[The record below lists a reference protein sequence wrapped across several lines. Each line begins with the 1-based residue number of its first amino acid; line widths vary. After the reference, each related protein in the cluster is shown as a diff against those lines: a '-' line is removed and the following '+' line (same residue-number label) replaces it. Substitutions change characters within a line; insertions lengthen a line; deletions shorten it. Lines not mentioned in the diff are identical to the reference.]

1 MGNCDKSDMSKSIKN
16 RIEEA
21 NKLATEKMLKSR
33 PLLIDIKRAID
44 VLHNMKKNSIFHA
57 GPPIEWKRMC
67 GPMKGAIVGTMIYE
81 GFADNWAQATK
92 KIEQGEIEF
101 SPNHDHDAVGPMAGI
116 ISPSMPVLVVKNE
129 TYGNTSYGRFVEN
142 KVQFGLF
149 DMDAV
154 ATLKFWSDTLAPT
167 LAKAIRKSKGLDL
180 KALMA
185 KALHM
190 GDELHN
196 RPAAGT
202 LLFAS
207 VLTPYLVQVI
217 DKDDLVKVTRYFSE
231 NEIFFLCMSM
241 AACKSI
247 MNAANEIEYS
257 TLVTA
262 MARNG
267 IDFGIKVSGLGNKWF
282 VGQAGMIEGMYFP
295 GYGRDDANPDMGDS
309 AITETAGVGGFA
321 LADSPAIL
329 SLIGGS
335 AEDAIKYTKQ
345 MRDIT
350 MTLNDMFTL
359 PILDFQGT
367 ATGID
372 LRKVLRTGILPV
384 IDTAIAHK
392 EPGIGMI
399 GAGLVRPPLEAF
411 KKALHAFGAKY
422 DLI

>member
-1 MGNCDKSDMSKSIKN
+1 MGKPIKN
-16 RIEEA
+16 RVEEA
-21 NKLATEKMLKSR
+21 NKIATEKILKSR
-33 PLLIDIKRAID
+33 PLLIDIKPAIE
-44 VLHNMKKNSIFHA
+44 VMHNMKKNSIFHA

-81 GFADNWAQATK
+81 GYAESWTQAVK
-92 KIEQGEIEF
+92 MIEHGEIEF
-101 SPNHDHDAVGPMAGI
+101 SPNHDHDAVGPMAGV
-116 ISPSMPVLVVKNE
+116 ISPSMPVLVVKNG
-129 TYGNTSYGRFVEN
+129 TYGNVCYGRFVED

-149 DMDAV
+149 DRDAV
-154 ATLKFWSDTLAPT
+154 ETLKFWSETLAPG
-167 LAKAIRKSKGLDL
+167 LAKAIRKSKGVDL
-180 KALMA
+180 KSIMA

-202 LLFAS
+202 LLFAG
-207 VLTPYLVQVI
+207 VIIPYLVEAI
-217 DKDDLVKVTRYFSE
+217 GRDDLVKITKYFSE
-231 NEIFFLCMSM
+231 NEIFFLCLSM
-241 AACKSI
+241 VACKAI
-247 MNAANEIEYS
+247 MDAASEIEYS

-267 IDFGIKVSGLGNKWF
+267 TDFGIKVSALGNRWF
-282 VGQAGMIEGMYFP
+282 VGPASTIEGVYFP
-295 GYGRDDANPDMGDS
+295 GYGPDDANPDMGDS
-309 AITETAGVGGFA
+309 AITETAGIGGFA

-345 MRDIT
+345 MREIT
-350 MTLNDMFTL
+350 MTLNDTFSL

-399 GAGLVRPPLEAF
+399 GAGLVRPPIDAF
-411 KKALHAFGAKY
+411 KKALHAYGAKY
-422 DLI
+422 DLT

>member
-1 MGNCDKSDMSKSIKN
+1 MDKPIKN
-16 RIEEA
+16 KIEEA
-21 NKLATEKMLKSR
+21 NKIATEKILKSR
-33 PLLIDIKRAID
+33 PLLLDIKPAID
-44 VLHNMKKNSIFHA
+44 VLPNMKKNSIFHA

-81 GFADNWAQATK
+81 GLAENWTQAVK
-92 KIEQGEIEF
+92 MIEYEEIEF
-101 SPNHDHDAVGPMAGI
+101 SPNHDHDAVGPMAGV
-116 ISPSMPVLVVKNE
+116 ISPSMPVLVVKND
-129 TYGNTSYGRFVEN
+129 TYGNICYGRFVEDR
-142 KVQFGLF
+142 VQFGRF
-149 DMDAV
+149 DMGAV
-154 ATLKFWSDTLAPT
+154 ETLKFWSETLAPG
-167 LAKAIRKSKGLDL
+167 LGKAIRKSKGLDL
-180 KALMA
+180 KSIMA

-207 VLTPYLVQVI
+207 VVMPYLIEVV
-217 DKDDLVKVTRYFSE
+217 DRDNLVKTAKYFSE

-241 AACKSI
+241 AACKVT
-247 MNAANEIEYS
+247 MNAASEIEYS

-267 IDFGIKVSGLGNKWF
+267 TDFGIKVSALGNKWF
-282 VGQAGMIEGMYFP
+282 VGPASVIDGVYFP
-295 GYGRDDANPDMGDS
+295 GYGSDDANLDMGDS
-309 AITETAGVGGFA
+309 AITETAGIGGFA

-345 MRDIT
+345 MRQIT
-350 MTLNDMFTL
+350 MTLNDMFSL
-359 PILDFQGT
+359 PILDFEGT
-367 ATGID
+367 GTGID

-399 GAGLVRPPLEAF
+399 GAGLVRPPIDAF
-411 KKALHAFGAKY
+411 KKALHAYGAKY
-422 DLI
+422 HLT

>member
-1 MGNCDKSDMSKSIKN
+1 MDKPIKN

-21 NKLATEKMLKSR
+21 NNIATEKILKSR
-33 PLLIDIKRAID
+33 PLLLDIKPAID
-44 VLHNMKKNSIFHA
+44 GLPNMKKNSIFHA

-67 GPMKGAIVGTMIYE
+67 GPMRGAIVGTMIYE
-81 GFADNWAQATK
+81 GLVENWTQAVK
-92 KIEQGEIEF
+92 MIEYEEIEF
-101 SPNHDHDAVGPMAGI
+101 SPNHDHDAVGPMAGV
-116 ISPSMPVLVVKNE
+116 ISPSMPVLVVKND
-129 TYGNTSYGRFVEN
+129 TYGNICYGRFVEDR
-142 KVQFGLF
+142 VQFGRF

-154 ATLKFWSDTLAPT
+154 KSLKFWSETLAPS
-167 LAKAIRKSKGLDL
+167 LGKAIRKSKGLDL
-180 KALMA
+180 KSIMA

-207 VLTPYLVQVI
+207 VVMPYLIEVV
-217 DKDDLVKVTRYFSE
+217 DRDNLVKIAKYFSE

-241 AACKSI
+241 AACKAT
-247 MNAANEIEYS
+247 MNAASEIEYS

-267 IDFGIKVSGLGNKWF
+267 TDFGIKVSALGNQWF
-282 VGQAGMIEGMYFP
+282 VGPASIIDGVYFP
-295 GYGRDDANPDMGDS
+295 GYGSDDANLDMGDS
-309 AITETAGVGGFA
+309 AITETAGIGGFA

-345 MRDIT
+345 MRQIT
-350 MTLNDMFTL
+350 MTLNDMFSL
-359 PILDFQGT
+359 PILDFEGT
-367 ATGID
+367 GTGID
-372 LRKVLRTGILPV
+372 LRKVLSTGILPV

-399 GAGLVRPPLEAF
+399 GAGLVRPPMDAF
-411 KKALHAFGAKY
+411 KKALHAYGAKY
-422 DLI
+422 HLT

>member
-1 MGNCDKSDMSKSIKN
+1 MDKPIKN
-16 RIEEA
+16 RVEEA
-21 NKLATEKMLKSR
+21 NKIATEKILKSR
-33 PLLIDIKRAID
+33 PLLIDIKPAIE
-44 VLHNMKKNSIFHA
+44 VMPNMKKNSIFHA

-81 GFADNWAQATK
+81 GFAENWTEAVK
-92 KIEQGEIEF
+92 MIEYEEIEF

-116 ISPSMPVLVVKNE
+116 ISPSMPILVVKNE
-129 TYGNTSYGRFVEN
+129 RYGNVCYGRFVED
-142 KVQFGLF
+142 KVQFGRF
-149 DMDAV
+149 DRGAV
-154 ATLKFWSDTLAPT
+154 ETLKFWSETLAPS
-167 LAKAIRKSKGLDL
+167 LAKAIRKSEGVDL
-180 KALMA
+180 KSIMA

-207 VLTPYLVQVI
+207 VIIPYLVEVV
-217 DKDDLVKVTRYFSE
+217 DRNDLIKITKYFSE

-241 AACKSI
+241 AACKAI
-247 MNAANEIEYS
+247 MNAASEIEYS

-267 IDFGIKVSGLGNKWF
+267 TDFGIKVSALGNKWF
-282 VGQAGMIEGMYFP
+282 VGSASMIDGVYFP
-295 GYGRDDANPDMGDS
+295 GYGPDDANLDMGDS
-309 AITETAGVGGFA
+309 AITETAGIGGFA

-345 MRDIT
+345 MREIT
-350 MTLNDMFTL
+350 MTLNDMFSL

-372 LRKVLRTGILPV
+372 LRKVIRTGILPV

-399 GAGLVRPPLEAF
+399 GAGLVRPPIDAF
-411 KKALHAFGAKY
+411 KKALHAYGAKY
-422 DLI
+422 HLT

>member
-1 MGNCDKSDMSKSIKN
+1 MDKPLKN
-16 RIEEA
+16 RVEEA
-21 NKLATEKMLKSR
+21 NKIATERILKSR
-33 PLLIDIKRAID
+33 PILIDIKPAIE
-44 VLHNMKKNSIFHA
+44 VMHNMKKNSIFHA

-81 GFADNWAQATK
+81 GYAESWNQAVK
-92 KIEQGEIEF
+92 MIEHGEIEF
-101 SPNHDHDAVGPMAGI
+101 SPNHDHEAVGPMAGV

-129 TYGNTSYGRFVEN
+129 TYGNICYGRFVEN
-142 KVQFGLF
+142 KIQFGLF
-149 DMDAV
+149 DRDAV
-154 ATLKFWSDTLAPT
+154 ETLRFWSETLAPG
-167 LAKAIRKSKGLDL
+167 LAKAIRKSKGVDL
-180 KALMA
+180 KSIMA

-207 VLTPYLVQVI
+207 VMIQYLIEAV
-217 DKDDLVKVTRYFSE
+217 DRDELVEITKYFSE

-241 AACKSI
+241 VACKAI
-247 MNAANEIEYS
+247 MNAATEIEHS

-267 IDFGIKVSGLGNKWF
+267 ADFGIKVSALGNKWF
-282 VGQAGMIEGMYFP
+282 TGSASMIEGVYFP
-295 GYGRDDANPDMGDS
+295 GYGPEDANLDMGDS
-309 AITETAGVGGFA
+309 AITETAGIGGFA

-335 AEDAIKYTKQ
+335 AEDAMKYTKQ

-350 MTLNDMFTL
+350 MTLNDTFSL

-399 GAGLVRPPLEAF
+399 GAGIVRPPIDAF
-411 KKALHAFGAKY
+411 KKALHAYGAKY
-422 DLI
+422 HLT

>member
-1 MGNCDKSDMSKSIKN
+1 MDKPIKN
-16 RIEEA
+16 KIEEA
-21 NKLATEKMLKSR
+21 NKTATEKILKSR
-33 PLLIDIKRAID
+33 PLLLDIKPAID
-44 VLHNMKKNSIFHA
+44 VLPNMKKNSIFHA

-81 GFADNWAQATK
+81 GLAENWTQAVK
-92 KIEQGEIEF
+92 MIEYEEIEF
-101 SPNHDHDAVGPMAGI
+101 SPNHDHDAVGPMAGV
-116 ISPSMPVLVVKNE
+116 ISPSMPVLVVKND
-129 TYGNTSYGRFVEN
+129 TYGNICYGRFVEDR
-142 KVQFGLF
+142 VQFGRF

-154 ATLKFWSDTLAPT
+154 ETLKFWSETLAPG
-167 LAKAIRKSKGLDL
+167 LGKAIRKSKGLDL
-180 KALMA
+180 KSIMA

-207 VLTPYLVQVI
+207 VVMPYLIEVV
-217 DKDDLVKVTRYFSE
+217 DRDNLVKTAKYFSE

-241 AACKSI
+241 AACKAT
-247 MNAANEIEYS
+247 MNAASEIEYS

-267 IDFGIKVSGLGNKWF
+267 TDFGIKVSALGNKWF
-282 VGQAGMIEGMYFP
+282 LGPASIIDGVYFP
-295 GYGRDDANPDMGDS
+295 GYGSDDANLDMGDS
-309 AITETAGVGGFA
+309 AITETAGIGGFA

-345 MRDIT
+345 MREIT
-350 MTLNDMFTL
+350 MILNDMFSL
-359 PILDFQGT
+359 PILDFEGT
-367 ATGID
+367 GTGID
-372 LRKVLRTGILPV
+372 LRKVLKTGILPV

-399 GAGLVRPPLEAF
+399 GAGLVRPPIDAF
-411 KKALHAFGAKY
+411 KKALHAYGAKY
-422 DLI
+422 HLT

>member
-1 MGNCDKSDMSKSIKN
+1 MEKPIKN
-16 RIEEA
+16 KIEEA
-21 NKLATEKMLKSR
+21 NKIATEKILKSR
-33 PLLIDIKRAID
+33 PLLLDIKPAID
-44 VLHNMKKNSIFHA
+44 VLPNMKKNSIFHA

-81 GFADNWAQATK
+81 GLAENWTQAVK
-92 KIEQGEIEF
+92 MIEYEEIEF
-101 SPNHDHDAVGPMAGI
+101 SPNHDHDAVGPMAGV
-116 ISPSMPVLVVKNE
+116 ISPSMPVLVVKND
-129 TYGNTSYGRFVEN
+129 TYGNICYGRFVEDR
-142 KVQFGLF
+142 VQFGRF
-149 DMDAV
+149 DMGAV
-154 ATLKFWSDTLAPT
+154 ETLKFWSEILAPS
-167 LAKAIRKSKGLDL
+167 LGKAIRKSKGLDL
-180 KALMA
+180 KSIMA

-207 VLTPYLVQVI
+207 VVMPYLIEVV
-217 DKDDLVKVTRYFSE
+217 DRDNLVKTAKYFSE

-241 AACKSI
+241 AACKAT
-247 MNAANEIEYS
+247 MNAASEIEYS

-267 IDFGIKVSGLGNKWF
+267 TDFGIKVSALGNKWF
-282 VGQAGMIEGMYFP
+282 VGPASVIDGVYFP
-295 GYGRDDANPDMGDS
+295 GYGSDDANLDLGDS
-309 AITETAGVGGFA
+309 AITETAGIGGFA

-345 MRDIT
+345 MRQIT
-350 MTLNDMFTL
+350 MTLNDMFSL
-359 PILDFQGT
+359 PILDFEGT
-367 ATGID
+367 GTGID
-372 LRKVLRTGILPV
+372 LRKVLRTRILPV

-399 GAGLVRPPLEAF
+399 GAGLVRPPIDAF
-411 KKALHAFGAKY
+411 KKALHAYGAKY
-422 DLI
+422 HLT